1 MEIMNNFY
9 AFKDVT
15 APAESEPTVNIKGES
30 LTVQVDGTGT
40 GVSLQLMGCADLKSD
55 EYYTI
60 TGFTSNFETTDTITA
75 NGLYTFSI
83 DGLGRFKFS
92 LSAIGGG
99 SVTVF
104 CRMTT
109 GV

>member
-9 AFKDVT
+9 ALKDAT
-15 APAESEPTVNIKGES
+15 APMESEATVNVKGET
-30 LTVQVDGTGT
+30 LTVQVDGNGD
-40 GVSLQLMGCADLKSD
+40 GISLRLMGCADLKSD
-55 EYYTI
+55 EYYAI
-60 TGFTSNFETTDTITA
+60 TGFASDFEMIDTITA
-75 NGLYTFSI
+75 NGLYTFPI
-83 DGLGRFKFS
+83 DGLGRFKFN

-104 CRMTT
+104 CRMT